1 MGSTLLA
8 SFGSKLV
15 SVIEKSNGKL
25 NEIVWGLPMIVL
37 ILGVGLLLTIITKF
51 LQVRKFGTSVDKTIG
66 DTFRSMKKKGD
77 HLSKKENSVSPFE
90 AFSTAISG
98 TVGTGNIVGVSSAI
112 MTGGPGAVLWMWISA
127 FFGMVTNYAENVL
140 GMFFR
145 KKEKDGEFSGG
156 PAYYLSEGV
165 GRNVKG
171 KGGSFLRGFGKVLGV
186 AAAVFCLFA
195 AIGMSGVQTT
205 KMAETIQNAGD
216 GLAGGISST
225 AKFWI
230 AIVVGV
236 VVAIVLGL
244 VILGGIK
251 SIGRTTAILIP
262 FMSLLFIVM
271 ALVIIVMNISM
282 VYTAFAL
289 IIKYA
294 FSFKAAI
301 GGFTGYMF
309 AQVIQKGLA
318 RGVFSNEAGLGSSVI
333 AHSASETREPVKQGL
348 WGIFEVFFDT
358 FVICTLTALVILVS
372 FGDTAGLHN
381 VLYAGSYDKGEWVPA
396 FKDTEVSMMAFS
408 NAFGN
413 FGVVVYSII
422 IPLFAF
428 TTILAWA
435 YYGEKSIDF
444 LFRKTGEKGRKIS
457 RFVFKVVYVLLV
469 VVAAWLVTQDGKG
482 SLMWAISDT
491 ANGLM
496 ALPNLIGLAIMCTL
510 VAKITKNYF
519 DRKKGKNVK
528 PMLSVYDEQNET
540 FIRELGYE
548 EDAEAFVAAKAEEFV
563 AAIKKEAAEEE
574 AVEET
579 VEEEAAEEVEETVE
593 EEAAEETVEEV
604 VEVAEETAAD
614 DAE

>member
-1 MGSTLLA
+1 MWNTMCLA

-15 SVIEKSNGKL
+15 NAIDKGNGWL
-25 NEIVWGLPMIVL
+25 NDIVWGWPMIVL
-37 ILGVGLLLTIITKF
+37 ILGVGLLLTILTKF
-51 LQVRKFGTSVDKTIG
+51 LQIRKFGTSVDKTLG
-66 DTFRSMKKKGD
+66 DTFRSMKKKGK
-77 HLSKKENSVSPFE
+77 HLSKKETSVSPFE

-171 KGGSFLRGFGKVLGV
+171 GFGTFLRGFGKVLAV
-186 AAAVFCLFA
+186 MAAVFCLFA

-205 KMAETIQNAGD
+205 KMAQTIQSAGNS
-216 GLAGGISST
+216 LVAGGISEK

-230 AIVVGV
+230 AMIVGI
-236 VVAIVLGL
+236 VVAIVLAL

-262 FMSLLFIVM
+262 FMSLLFILM
-271 ALVIIVMNISM
+271 AFVIIFMNADMI
-282 VYTAFAL
+282 VTAFAL
-289 IIKYA
+289 IFRNA
-294 FSFKAAI
+294 FGFKAAV

-372 FGDTAGLHN
+372 FGSTAPNNPNGFYN
-381 VLYAGSYDKGEWVPA
+381 VLYSEVYA
-396 FKDTEVSMMAFS
+396 DTEVSMMAFS
-408 NAFGN
+408 NAFSH
-413 FGVVVYSII
+413 FGVIVYSII
-422 IPLFAF
+422 LPLFAF
-428 TTILAWA
+428 TTILAWS

-457 RFVFKVVYVLLV
+457 RIVFKVLYVVLV
-469 VVAAWLVTQDGKG
+469 VVAAWLVTQEGKG
-482 SLMWAISDT
+482 ELMWAISDT

-528 PMLSVYDEQNET
+528 PMLSAYDEQNET
-540 FIRELGYE
+540 FIKELEFE
-548 EDAEAFVAAKAEEFV
+548 EDAENNV
-563 AAIKKEAAEEE
+563 
-574 AVEET
+574 
-579 VEEEAAEEVEETVE
+579 AEEV
-593 EEAAEETVEEV
+593 
-604 VEVAEETAAD
+604 AAD
-614 DAE
+614 SANKKNDAK